1 MLAIKNLKYSI
12 GNFTLGP
19 LDLSIKSGEYLALF
33 GPSGSGKSLL
43 LELISGIRRA
53 DEGEIIVSGLNISQL
68 PPHKRDVALLFQDY
82 ALFPH
87 MTVYQNIIFPMKM
100 KSFTKEKIG
109 EKVEYLSEYLSIQNI
124 IGREVA
130 GLSGGERQ
138 RVALARAIACDP
150 AVLLLDEPLSALDP
164 ELRDE
169 AKELLKL
176 VKREG
181 RTIIHVTH
189 NREEIEDLADRVIQ
203 FKK

>member
-1 MLAIKNLKYSI
+1 MLKIENLRYTI
-12 GNFTLGP
+12 GTFTLGP
-19 LDLSIKSGEYLALF
+19 LNLSMERGEYLALF

-53 DEGEIIVSGLNISQL
+53 DEGSLTISGKEVSDT
-68 PPHKRDVALLFQDY
+68 PPHKRDVAMLFQDY

-87 MTVYQNIIFPMKM
+87 MSVLQNIIFPMKM
-100 KSFTKEKIG
+100 KGYTSEQIDK
-109 EKVEYLSEYLSIQNI
+109 KVEYLIEYLSIKHI
-124 IGREVA
+124 IDRDTD

-138 RVALARAIACDP
+138 RVALARAVACDP
-150 AVLLLDEPLSALDP
+150 LLLLLDEPLSALDP
-164 ELRDE
+164 DLRGE

-189 NREEIEDLADRVIQ
+189 NREEIEDLADRTIV
-203 FKK
+203 FHL